1 MDYHHHARLTIY
13 SREQLARE
21 VLERRRKLGEVAVEY
36 GLSRQ
41 TAGKWVRRFREQD
54 KAGLADRCSRPHR
67 SPRCT
72 SAELVAQVEGLRS
85 EADYSK
91 LLDRFG
97 IRRTDPRFWAV
108 SDQVS
113 ADYQNAEAISHG
125 VLDYSRYEN
134 R

>member
-1 MDYHHHARLTIY
+1 VSEAEI
-13 SREQLARE
+13 
-21 VLERRRKLGEVAVEY
+21 
-36 GLSRQ
+36 
-41 TAGKWVRRFREQD
+41 
-54 KAGLADRCSRPHR
+54 P
-67 SPRCT
+67 
-72 SAELVAQVEGLRS
+72 ELVAKIEGLRS
-85 EADYSK
+85 ETDYSA

-113 ADYQNAEAISHG
+113 ADYRNAELISHG